1 VRRGVVTSNKPI
13 MENSLLFPFADYW
26 WFYGLF
32 TLFVFGVL
40 ALDLGVFHRE
50 AHAVSL
56 KEAGVWSVV
65 WVSLALI
72 FCFCFWQYTR
82 HMLPG
87 YEPLMASLAQQG
99 ITGAAAQAEA
109 LHLAD
114 RTALEFLTGYVVE
127 QALSV
132 DNIFVFIVIF
142 NFFGIPAQYQHRV
155 LFYGILGAVGFRVT
169 FIALGAALMQ
179 FHWVVLILGAFLI
192 FTGVKVFFA
201 EDKQLEPEKN
211 PLIRVLK
218 KWFPVTPGFEGQ
230 RFVVRKDGV
239 LFITP
244 LLVCLACLEMT
255 DIVFAVDSVP
265 AIFAITKEPLVVFT
279 SNIFAILGLRS
290 MFFLLANVMHKFHL
304 LKFGL
309 GVILAF
315 VGVKMVWLDHAFG
328 GKFPIGLSLGIIG
341 GVLVLSV
348 IASLVFPEKTESASA
363 N

>member
-1 VRRGVVTSNKPI
+1 MDNL
-13 MENSLLFPFADYW
+13 LLFPFADYW

-40 ALDLGVFHRE
+40 ALDLGVFHKE

-56 KEAGVWSVV
+56 KEAGVWSGV
-65 WVSLALI
+65 WVSLALV
-72 FCFCFWQYTR
+72 FCFGFWQYAQHT
-82 HMLPG
+82 LPHYG
-87 YEPLMASLAQQG
+87 PLMEALAQKG
-99 ITGAAAQAEA
+99 VAGDAATTAA
-109 LHLAD
+109 HRLAD

-142 NFFGIPAQYQHRV
+142 KFFGIPAQYQHRV
-155 LFYGILGAVGFRVT
+155 LFYGILGAVVFRVT

-179 FHWVVLILGAFLI
+179 FHWVVWILGAFLV
-192 FTGVKVFFA
+192 FTGAKVFFSDD
-201 EDKQLEPEKN
+201 EELEPAKN
-211 PLIRVLK
+211 PLIRMLTK
-218 KWFPVTPGFEGQ
+218 RFSVTPGFEGQ
-230 RFVVRKDGV
+230 RFVVRKEGV

-244 LLVCLACLEMT
+244 LLVCLVCLEMT

-290 MFFLLANVMHKFHL
+290 MFFLLASVMHRFHL

-309 GVILAF
+309 GLILVF
-315 VGVKMVWLDHAFG
+315 VGLKMVWLDHAYG

-341 GVLVLSV
+341 GVLAGSVLL
-348 IASLVFPEKTESASA
+348 SLVIPEKTADEPAS
-363 N
+363 NE